1 MCVGI
6 WLKRVDCLKVEAEV
20 KLSEL
25 RTGVQKRIDS
35 VSQQHI
41 KCFHKAETG

>member
-20 KLSEL
+20 KLSDWSPKENRL
-25 RTGVQKRIDS
+25 SKPARY
-35 VSQQHI
+35 
-41 KCFHKAETG
+41 